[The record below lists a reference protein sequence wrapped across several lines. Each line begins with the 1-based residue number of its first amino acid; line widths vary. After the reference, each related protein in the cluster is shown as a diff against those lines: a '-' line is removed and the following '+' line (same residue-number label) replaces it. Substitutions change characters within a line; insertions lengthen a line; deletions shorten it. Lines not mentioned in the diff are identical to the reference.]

1 MIKFFRK
8 IRQRILSENKF
19 SKYLLY
25 AIGEIILVVIG
36 ILIALQIN
44 TWNQNRLEKI
54 KSQAYYQ
61 RIIEDLDLMMASM
74 NNEITRSKKVEQH
87 IVSALKT
94 IESGQLTKDNKD
106 SLDFTLKNYY
116 RFVPI
121 DADLKSIEELKSSG
135 QYGLIQNKDL
145 RKSIDNY
152 TSYLSLY
159 SKISDKISDD
169 VNDDAIIEKY
179 IFIKLAEKNSDNEI
193 RYDFKA
199 LRKDQ
204 IFINRLS
211 KISVSWQTKKELS
224 TSVLNQSL
232 RLKEKI
238 IEALRQ

>member
-1 MIKFFRK
+1 MIK
-8 IRQRILSENKF
+8 ENKF

-44 TWNQNRLEKI
+44 NWNQNRLEKI

-74 NNEITRSKKVEQH
+74 NNEITRSKNVEKY
-87 IVSALKT
+87 IVSALTT

-106 SLDFTLKNYY
+106 SLDYALNNYY

-121 DADLKSIEELKSSG
+121 DANLKSIEELKSSG
-135 QYGLIQNKDL
+135 QYGLIQNKGL
-145 RKSIDNY
+145 RKSIDSY

-169 VNDDAIIEKY
+169 VNDDATIEKY
-179 IFIKLAEKNSDNEI
+179 IYIKLAKNSRNNEI
-193 RYDFKA
+193 SYDFTA
-199 LRKDQ
+199 LQNDQ

-211 KISVSWQTKKELS
+211 KISVSWQTKKGLS
-224 TSVLNQSL
+224 TNVLNQSFE
-232 RLKEKI
+232 LKEKI
-238 IEALRQ
+238 QEELKQ